1 MSEAQNASKTP
12 SQNEQPA
19 KPASKGAIYYQA
31 VRAFSFPASLIP
43 CLLGAMLALLYGTDV
58 TWYLM
63 PFIAISLLFLHAGS
77 NVISDVDD
85 YKHGVDAKDTL
96 GGSRVLPEGL
106 LSPKDMFRFGMILFG
121 LAVLFGLPII
131 LDRGMMVLWL
141 GILGIVG
148 GFFYTGRPIGYKYIA
163 LGDIFIFLLY
173 GPAIVTGTLYALT
186 GVFSFSAAL
195 ISIPLGLLV
204 TGILH
209 ANNLRDIINDR
220 RANIKTLANVFGE
233 GFAKG
238 EYVFLIVG
246 AYITVVLLVVFNVL
260 SIWSLLVFLSLPIAL
275 KNMNMIK
282 GVKIEDTGKI
292 AMLDA
297 MTAQLTL
304 MFGVLLS
311 ISLIITKFVG

>member
-1 MSEAQNASKTP
+1 MSEAQNASSSK
-12 SQNEQPA
+12 NE
-19 KPASKGAIYYQA
+19 KPASKGAVYFQA

-43 CLLGAMLALLYGTDV
+43 CLLGAMLALLNGGQAS
-58 TWYLM
+58 WYLM

-85 YKHGVDAKDTL
+85 YRHGVDAKDTL
-96 GGSRVLPEGL
+96 GGSRVLPDGL
-106 LSPKDMFRFGMILFG
+106 LSSKEMFRFGMILFA

-141 GILGIVG
+141 GIIGIVG
-148 GFFYTGRPIGYKYIA
+148 GFFYTGRPIGYKYVA

-186 GVFSFSAAL
+186 GVFSISAAL

-204 TGILH
+204 TGILQ

-220 RANIKTLANVFGE
+220 KANIKTLATVFGE

-246 AYITVVLLVVFNVL
+246 AYLTVVLLVVFNVL
-260 SIWSLLVFLSLPIAL
+260 SFWSLLVFLSLPIAL

-297 MTAQLTL
+297 LTAQLTL

-311 ISLIITKFVG
+311 ISIIITKFVG

>member
-1 MSEAQNASKTP
+1 MSEAQNASKNP
-12 SQNEQPA
+12 STSAP
-19 KPASKGAIYYQA
+19 SKGAIYFQA
-31 VRAFSFPASLIP
+31 VRAFSPGASLIP
-43 CLLGAMLALLYGTDV
+43 CLLGAMLALLYGTEIS
-58 TWYLM
+58 WWLM

-85 YKHGVDAKDTL
+85 YKHGVDAKGTL

-106 LSPKDMFRFGMILFG
+106 LSSKEMFRFGMILFG

-131 LDRGMMVLWL
+131 FDRGMMILWL
-141 GILGIVG
+141 GIIGIVG

-186 GVFSFSAAL
+186 GVFSLSAAL

-204 TGILH
+204 TGILQ

-220 RANIKTLANVFGE
+220 KANIRTLATVFGE

-238 EYVFLIVG
+238 EYVFLIAG
-246 AYITVVLLVVFNVL
+246 AYLTVVLLVVFNVL
-260 SIWSLLVFLSLPIAL
+260 TVWSLLVFLSLPIAL

-297 MTAQLTL
+297 LTAQLTL

-311 ISLIITKFVG
+311 ISIIITKFVG

>member
-1 MSEAQNASKTP
+1 
-12 SQNEQPA
+12 
-19 KPASKGAIYYQA
+19 
-31 VRAFSFPASLIP
+31 
-43 CLLGAMLALLYGTDV
+43 
-58 TWYLM
+58 M

-96 GGSRVLPEGL
+96 GGSRVLPDGL
-106 LSPKDMFRFGMILFG
+106 LSSKEMFRFGMILFG

-131 LDRGMMVLWL
+131 FDRGMMVLWL
-141 GILGIVG
+141 GIIGIVG

-186 GVFSFSAAL
+186 GVFSLSAAL

-204 TGILH
+204 TGILQ

-220 RANIKTLANVFGE
+220 KANIRTLATVFGE

-260 SIWSLLVFLSLPIAL
+260 SIWSLLVFLSLPVAL

-311 ISLIITKFVG
+311 ISIIITKLVG

>member
-1 MSEAQNASKTP
+1 MPEEQNDSKNLSKT
-12 SQNEQPA
+12 A
-19 KPASKGAIYYQA
+19 VYFQA

-43 CLLGAMLALLYGTDV
+43 CLLGAMLALLESGNV
-58 TWYLM
+58 SWYLM
-63 PFIAISLLFLHAGS
+63 PFIAISLLLLHAGS

-85 YKHGVDAKDTL
+85 YQRGVDAKGTL
-96 GGSRVLPEGL
+96 GGSRVLPDEL
-106 LSPKDMFRFGMILFG
+106 LSSKEMFRFGMILFS

-131 LDRGMMVLWL
+131 FDRGMMILWL

-148 GFFYTGRPIGYKYIA
+148 GFFYTGKPIGFKYIA

-173 GPAIVTGTLYALT
+173 GPAIVTGTFYALT
-186 GVFSFSAAL
+186 GILSLSAAL

-204 TGILH
+204 TGILQ

-220 RANIKTLANVFGE
+220 KANIKTLATVFGE

-238 EYVFLIVG
+238 EYVFLIAG
-246 AYITVVLLVVFNVL
+246 AYITVILLIVFNIL
-260 SIWSLLVFLSLPIAL
+260 SLWSLIVFLSLPVAL

-282 GVKIEDTGKI
+282 GIKIEDTGKI

-311 ISLIITKFVG
+311 ISIIITKLFG

>member
-1 MSEAQNASKTP
+1 MSEAQNASKNP
-12 SQNEQPA
+12 STSAP
-19 KPASKGAIYYQA
+19 SKGAIYFQA

-43 CLLGAMLALLYGTDV
+43 CLLGAMLALLYGTEIS
-58 TWYLM
+58 WWLM
-63 PFIAISLLFLHAGS
+63 PFIAISRLFLHAGS

-85 YKHGVDAKDTL
+85 YKHGVDATGTL

-106 LSPKDMFRFGMILFG
+106 LSSKEMFRFGMILFG

-131 LDRGMMVLWL
+131 FDRGMMILWL
-141 GILGIVG
+141 GIIGIVG

-186 GVFSFSAAL
+186 GVFSLSAAL

-204 TGILH
+204 TGILQ

-220 RANIKTLANVFGE
+220 KANIRTLATVFGE

-238 EYVFLIVG
+238 EYVFLIAG
-246 AYITVVLLVVFNVL
+246 AYLTVVLLVVFNVL
-260 SIWSLLVFLSLPIAL
+260 TVWSLLLFLSLTIAL
-275 KNMNMIK
+275 KKIK
-282 GVKIEDTGKI
+282 MKLVRGEIFFETVKCC
-292 AMLDA
+292 L
-297 MTAQLTL
+297 
-304 MFGVLLS
+304 FLLN
-311 ISLIITKFVG
+311 L

>member
-1 MSEAQNASKTP
+1 MSEAQNASP
-12 SQNEQPA
+12 SNTDSPA
-19 KPASKGAIYYQA
+19 KPLSKGAAYFQA

-43 CLLGAMLALLYGTDV
+43 CLLGAMLALLYGTEV
-58 TWYLM
+58 TWWLI

-85 YKHGVDAKDTL
+85 YRKGVDSKDTL
-96 GGSRVLPEGL
+96 GGSRVLPDGL
-106 LSPKDMFRFGMILFG
+106 LSTKEMFRFGMLLFA

-141 GILGIVG
+141 GIIGIVG
-148 GFFYTGRPIGYKYIA
+148 GFFYTGRPIGYKYVA

-186 GVFSFSAAL
+186 GVFSLTAAL

-209 ANNLRDIINDR
+209 ANNLRDIIHDR
-220 RANIKTLANVFGE
+220 KANIKTLATIFGE

-246 AYITVVLLVVFNVL
+246 AYITVILLVVFGVL
-260 SIWSLLVFLSLPIAL
+260 SIWALLVFLSLPIAL

-311 ISLIITKFVG
+311 ISLIITKLVG

>member
-19 KPASKGAIYYQA
+19 KPVSKGAVYFQA

-43 CLLGAMLALLYGTDV
+43 CLLGAMLALLQAGSAS
-58 TWYLM
+58 WYLM

-85 YKHGVDAKDTL
+85 FRHGVDAKETL
-96 GGSRVLPEGL
+96 GGSRVLPAGL
-106 LSPKDMFRFGMILFG
+106 LSPKEMFRFGMILFG

-131 LDRGMMVLWL
+131 LDRGMMILWL
-141 GILGIVG
+141 GIIGIVG

-186 GVFSFSAAL
+186 GVFSLSAAL
-195 ISIPLGLLV
+195 ISVPLGLLV
-204 TGILH
+204 TGILQ

-220 RANIKTLANVFGE
+220 KANIKTLATVFGE

-246 AYITVVLLVVFNVL
+246 AYITVILLVVFNVL
-260 SIWSLLVFLSLPIAL
+260 TIWSLLVFLSLPIAL
-275 KNMNMIK
+275 KNMNLIK

>member
-1 MSEAQNASKTP
+1 MPEAQNASP
-12 SQNEQPA
+12 S
-19 KPASKGAIYYQA
+19 KPVSKGAVYFQA
-31 VRAFSFPASLIP
+31 LRAFSFPASLIP
-43 CLLGAMLALLYGTDV
+43 CLLGAMLAMLYGTSV
-58 TWYLM
+58 TWWLM

-85 YKHGVDAKDTL
+85 YKKGVDAKGTL
-96 GGSRVLPEGL
+96 GGSRVLPDGL
-106 LSPKDMFRFGMILFG
+106 LTPKEMFRFGLLLFG
-121 LAVLFGLPII
+121 FAVLFGLPII
-131 LDRGMMVLWL
+131 MDRGMLVLWL
-141 GILGIVG
+141 GIVGIIG
-148 GFFYTGRPIGYKYIA
+148 GFFYTGRPIGYKYVA

-173 GPAIVTGTLYALT
+173 GPAIVTGTFYALT
-186 GVFSFSAAL
+186 GMFFTEVLL

-204 TGILH
+204 TGILQ

-220 RANIKTLANVFGE
+220 KANIKTLATVFGE

-238 EYVFLIVG
+238 EYVFLIMG
-246 AYITVVLLVVFNVL
+246 AYLTVILLVVFNVL
-260 SIWSLLVFLSLPIAL
+260 TFWSLLVFLSLPAAL

-311 ISLIITKFVG
+311 ISIVITKLVG